1 MKHQFT
7 GDGCFWTN
15 LGCCPALE
23 GSDILF
29 DNLIKKDGGQLG
41 VQQRAKF
48 KGNLGM
54 GKRQSETLQNHVG

>member
-7 GDGCFWTN
+7 GDGCFWTK

-54 GKRQSETLQNHVG
+54 GMRQSETLQNHVG